1 MMSSAYAFFVVAS
14 QHLPQTRKWNAKTKF
29 VIRRKEHMCDFTP
42 TCMCMSTLSVSISL
56 SLSLS
61 LGSIW
66 PCLRPR
72 AYWSNRWVLFLSLK
86 GVTFFYFSLLRPH
99 FFRDKVQAQGGK
111 LRAERAIDILTH
123 RLEKK
128 FCWSER
134 TITSFNHIT
143 VAFKKAATLTVDIPC
158 HSSQSVWGLTSE
170 GKKRY

>member
-1 MMSSAYAFFVVAS
+1 MQRQSSLSGGKSICVTLHLLACVCPHFLS
-14 QHLPQTRKWNAKTKF
+14 Q
-29 VIRRKEHMCDFTP
+29 
-42 TCMCMSTLSVSISL
+42 SL

-123 RLEKK
+123 RLEK

-134 TITSFNHIT
+134 MITSFNHIT

-170 GKKRY
+170 GKKIY

>member
-1 MMSSAYAFFVVAS
+1 MKCKDKVRYQEERAYVWLYTYLHVYVHTFCLNLF
-14 QHLPQTRKWNAKTKF
+14 
-29 VIRRKEHMCDFTP
+29 
-42 TCMCMSTLSVSISL
+42 
-56 SLSLS
+56 LSLS

-111 LRAERAIDILTH
+111 LKAERAIDILTH
-123 RLEKK
+123 WLEKK

-134 TITSFNHIT
+134 MITSFNHIT
-143 VAFKKAATLTVDIPC
+143 MAFKKAATLTVDIPC

-170 GKKRY
+170 GRKDIKVERTF